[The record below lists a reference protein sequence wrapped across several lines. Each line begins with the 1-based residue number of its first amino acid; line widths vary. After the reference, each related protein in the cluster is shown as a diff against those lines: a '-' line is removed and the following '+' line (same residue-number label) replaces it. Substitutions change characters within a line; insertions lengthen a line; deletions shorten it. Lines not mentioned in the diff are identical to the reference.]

1 MFEQCPCIGWALL
14 KTVLKCFLPK
24 GKSDEEAKKEE
35 GSRSNHQRLQAIE
48 LLASLI
54 KSSEKDAAARA
65 LIAENISLMT
75 NVICKVVQTSETWQN
90 KKVKKTGLC
99 VNLFVKAA
107 RVCIKDKSI
116 EGDAKEQVIQEG
128 AKLVREL

>member
-1 MFEQCPCIGWALL
+1 ML

-24 GKSDEEAKKEE
+24 SKSEEDAKEE

-48 LLASLI
+48 LLAALI
-54 KSSEKDAAARA
+54 KSSEKESAARA
-65 LIAENISLMT
+65 LIAENMGLMT
-75 NVICKVVQTSETWQN
+75 SVICKVVQTSETWQN

-116 EGDAKEQVIQEG
+116 DGAAREQVVQEG
-128 AKLVREL
+128 ARLVREL